1 MKGEKGDSGL
11 PGPQGPSVS
20 PWWFNVHGSQK
31 TLKWASYSPTS
42 AHARW
47 LTNSRKTMILLVCQ
61 TIEEVSVS
69 LLQEETKVSQRSE
82 LEAIFQR
89 TV

>member
-20 PWWFNVHGSQK
+20 PWGLNFHGSRK
-31 TLKWASYSPTS
+31 TLKWANYSPTS
-42 AHARW
+42 TCARW
-47 LTNSRKTMILLVCQ
+47 LINSRKAMNLLVCQ
-61 TIEEVSVS
+61 TVEEISVS
-69 LLQEETKVSQRSE
+69 LVQRETKASQRSE

-89 TV
+89 TI

>member
-20 PWWFNVHGSQK
+20 PWWLNVHGSRK

-42 AHARW
+42 THARW
-47 LTNSRKTMILLVCQ
+47 LINSRKTMILLVCQ
-61 TIEEVSVS
+61 AIQEVSVN
-69 LLQEETKVSQRSE
+69 LVQRETKVSQRSE
-82 LEAIFQR
+82 FEAISQR